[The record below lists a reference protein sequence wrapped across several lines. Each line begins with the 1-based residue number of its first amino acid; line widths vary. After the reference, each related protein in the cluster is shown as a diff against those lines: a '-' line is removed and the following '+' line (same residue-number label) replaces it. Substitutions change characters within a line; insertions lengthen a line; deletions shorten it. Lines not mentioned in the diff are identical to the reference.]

1 MTQVPIRASAV
12 EPEAGLRGNASVVL
26 FLCSG
31 NYYRSRFAELLFN
44 HLAEQ
49 SALGYRADSAGLWPD
64 CRDHNVGPIAAETLH
79 ALRAR
84 GVALPSSH
92 RVPRDVTEAD
102 IERAAVTVAVKEAE
116 HRLLVASRFPSL
128 LERVEFWH
136 VHDIDVAP
144 PSEAIPAL
152 ERNVRALIA
161 RLAQGKRPPSP

>member
-1 MTQVPIRASAV
+1 VTETSRGASAV
-12 EPEAGLRGNASVVL
+12 EAGAGPRGVVL

-44 HLAEQ
+44 HLVEG
-49 SALGYRADSAGLWPD
+49 SELGYRADSAGLWPD
-64 CRDHNVGPIAAETLH
+64 CHDHNVGPIAAETLQ

-84 GVALPSSH
+84 GVTLPRAH

-152 ERNVRALIA
+152 ERNVRDLIA
-161 RLAQGKRPPSP
+161 RLAQSKRASSP

>member
-1 MTQVPIRASAV
+1 
-12 EPEAGLRGNASVVL
+12 L

-44 HLAEQ
+44 HLAPG
-49 SALGYRADSAGLWPD
+49 SGLRYRADSAGLWPD
-64 CRDHNVGPIAAETLH
+64 CRDHNVGPIATETVQ

-84 GVALPSSH
+84 GVPLPHSH
-92 RVPRDVTEAD
+92 REPRDVTEDD
-102 IERAAVTVAVKEAE
+102 IRDAAVTIAVKEAE

-128 LERVEFWH
+128 LERVEFWN

-152 ERNVRALIA
+152 ERHVRALIA
-161 RLAQGKRPPSP
+161 RLAQDTVVAP